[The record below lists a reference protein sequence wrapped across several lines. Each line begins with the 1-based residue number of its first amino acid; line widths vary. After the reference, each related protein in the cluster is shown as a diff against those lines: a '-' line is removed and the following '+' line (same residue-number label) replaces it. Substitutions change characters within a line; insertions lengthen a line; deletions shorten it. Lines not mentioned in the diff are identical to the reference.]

1 MQRVLQNEHKMRV
14 KTQAKMMRSQEFRVE
29 TFLLF
34 GFVFF
39 KAGSHES
46 LKWPGTPYVH
56 QVGLEFRD
64 LPTSVPQV
72 LELKAWTTMPGSFK
86 NVHSFFPLVFLR

>member
-1 MQRVLQNEHKMRV
+1 MRV

-72 LELKAWTTMPGSFK
+72 LELKAWTTMPGTEEK
-86 NVHSFFPLVFLR
+86 LVGRVKETVFSRKGIICVKI